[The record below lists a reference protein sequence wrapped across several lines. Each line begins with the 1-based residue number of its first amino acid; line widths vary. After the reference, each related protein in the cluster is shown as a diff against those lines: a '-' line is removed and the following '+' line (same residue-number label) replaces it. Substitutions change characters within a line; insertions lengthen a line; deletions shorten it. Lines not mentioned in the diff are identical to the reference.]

1 MNALN
6 DNLNERNLLRFITA
20 GSVDDGK
27 STLIGRLLFDSKGIF
42 ADQLAAVSRAK
53 HKRTV
58 GDTIDLSLLTD
69 GLEAEREQGITIDVA
84 YRYFATPKR
93 KFIIADTP
101 GHEQYTRNMVTGAS
115 TADAVIILVDVSKV
129 KLREDGGVDLL
140 IQTKRHSTIAHLLQI
155 EHVVVA
161 VNKMDL
167 VNYDQDVYDR
177 IVKAYHEFAATLGI
191 KDVKTIPLSALA
203 GDNVVDASERMPW
216 YQGPTLIEL
225 LEDLSVYDESHN
237 SAFRFPVQLVARH
250 NGHEANDFRGY
261 MGRIEAGNVAVGDKL
276 VVQPS
281 GQSATVK
288 EIVTFD
294 GSLQSAS
301 AGQSVT
307 IVLEEYV
314 DVSRGDLLASSAQPA
329 SLLKQVNADVC
340 WLSEEPLDLRR
351 KYWIKHGT
359 KQTAAKVTKIDSILD
374 INTQQRHDADA
385 LKLNDVAR
393 IALTVQ
399 QPLAADAYSDIRI
412 GISRQRLLHGQRNA
426 RHVVQLQRIR
436 IVPLLGV
443 DVKDRI
449 DLRHFRSG
457 LLGAV
462 LDPVFAAQVQRLLGQ
477 PAHVGVHLLE
487 QGGRLRAG
495 GQQVAARHV
504 HVLFQH
510 DGDRLAGAGALQG
523 AVEGD
528 DFLDRRAL
536 AGRLHHQLVADGD
549 VAGFDTAHVAAE
561 VVGFMAIVAC
571 YQLYREAEGG
581 VVRLVVHRQVFQ
593 QLDQGRA
600 LVPWHALARVDHVV
614 AGQGR
619 QRNGLHVLDAQRCSE
634 FVVCLDD
641 AVVHVLVVV
650 HQVHLVDGHH
660 HVLDLQQVGD
670 GGVALGLDQQV
681 HAAVF
686 SQLHFRHVDQ
696 DDHGIGGGGAGYHV
710 AGVLFVARGVGD
722 DEFALR
728 GGEIAVGHV
737 DGDAL
742 FALGFQAVRQQRQV
756 DGVAH
761 GALMLGARY
770 GCELVG
776 EDAFAVEQQAANQG
790 ALAVVD
796 GAGGDEA
803 QQVTF
808 VQVVVQCV
816 HQKYPCFLRFSMEAS
831 EVWSSIRV
839 APRSVIWVTAVSAM
853 IASTSAASEDTGQVQ
868 EISPT
873 VRKRT
878 TWVSMLSPSRAGV
891 RSVSGTS
898 RPLRGMTWRSC
909 AK

>member
-6 DNLNERNLLRFITA
+6 ENINERSLLRFITA

-167 VNYDQDVYDR
+167 VNYDQDVYER
-177 IVKAYHEFAATLGI
+177 IVKAYREFAATLGI

-261 MGRIEAGNVAVGDKL
+261 MGRIEAGNVSVGDKL

-314 DVSRGDLLASSAQPA
+314 DVSRGDLLASSTQPA
-329 SLLKQVNADVC
+329 TLLKQVSADVC
-340 WLSEEPLDLRR
+340 WLSEEALDLRR

-374 INTQQRHDADA
+374 INTQRRHDADA

-399 QPLAADAYSDIRI
+399 QPLAADAYSDIRATGAFI
-412 GISRQRLLHGQRNA
+412 L
-426 RHVVQLQRIR
+426 
-436 IVPLLGV
+436 
-443 DVKDRI
+443 I
-449 DLRHFRSG
+449 DEVTH
-457 LLGAV
+457 
-462 LDPVFAAQVQRLLGQ
+462 QT
-477 PAHVGVHLLE
+477 
-487 QGGRLRAG
+487 
-495 GQQVAARHV
+495 VAA
-504 HVLFQH
+504 
-510 DGDRLAGAGALQG
+510 GMIRL
-523 AVEGD
+523 
-528 DFLDRRAL
+528 
-536 AGRLHHQLVADGD
+536 
-549 VAGFDTAHVAAE
+549 
-561 VVGFMAIVAC
+561 
-571 YQLYREAEGG
+571 
-581 VVRLVVHRQVFQ
+581 
-593 QLDQGRA
+593 
-600 LVPWHALARVDHVV
+600 
-614 AGQGR
+614 
-619 QRNGLHVLDAQRCSE
+619 
-634 FVVCLDD
+634 
-641 AVVHVLVVV
+641 
-650 HQVHLVDGHH
+650 
-660 HVLDLQQVGD
+660 
-670 GGVALGLDQQV
+670 
-681 HAAVF
+681 
-686 SQLHFRHVDQ
+686 
-696 DDHGIGGGGAGYHV
+696 
-710 AGVLFVARGVGD
+710 
-722 DEFALR
+722 
-728 GGEIAVGHV
+728 GE
-737 DGDAL
+737 
-742 FALGFQAVRQQRQV
+742 
-756 DGVAH
+756 
-761 GALMLGARY
+761 
-770 GCELVG
+770 
-776 EDAFAVEQQAANQG
+776 
-790 ALAVVD
+790 
-796 GAGGDEA
+796 
-803 QQVTF
+803 
-808 VQVVVQCV
+808 
-816 HQKYPCFLRFSMEAS
+816 
-831 EVWSSIRV
+831 
-839 APRSVIWVTAVSAM
+839 
-853 IASTSAASEDTGQVQ
+853 
-868 EISPT
+868 
-873 VRKRT
+873 
-878 TWVSMLSPSRAGV
+878 
-891 RSVSGTS
+891 
-898 RPLRGMTWRSC
+898 
-909 AK
+909 